1 MRRAYKSGA
10 RAAAP
15 RAPAAPS
22 LGHPTEGEPST
33 GIPAT
38 VPGAYWFDSITEEI
52 VSVIEAAGLSPDDT
66 QTQLRDAIRALARI
80 SRPPAGVVEAYAGST
95 VPAGYLSCDGSLVS
109 RTTYAALYAAIGDT
123 YGAGDGSTTFALP
136 DLERRVV
143 VGAGGTG
150 TTTLADTVGATGG
163 AETHTLTV
171 AEVPA
176 HNHGARTA
184 AAPGHV
190 HRSGS
195 LSAGSSGSAHVHTID
210 LSLTPAAQ
218 ATGDG
223 LNTIKRVQNLP
234 AIGAGRTESSGAHS
248 HNVSGS
254 TGSGGGHSHAVSS
267 QGGGNAHSIMQP
279 SVVMQWIISTG

>member
-210 LSLTPAAQ
+210 LSLTPAQSAS
-218 ATGDG
+218 AG
-223 LNTIKRVQNLP
+223 LNTIKHPQDP
-234 AIGAGRTESSGAHS
+234 ASAGAGRTESSGAHS

-254 TGSGGGHSHAVSS
+254 TGSGGGHSHAVYS